1 MGTFGRRHC
10 RFPNINNC
18 RTQIKIIVSK
28 HPVRRLISAVSESEQ
43 KGRTF
48 RGLIPLCGVHPP
60 SALPIF
66 RISIGHCFRPI
77 PWASFFLPHR
87 GLCPTIDAFISW
99 LSSFISHHQSVTA
112 AGESAVLPAVIRIHF
127 PKSDY
132 RGVNKGVYVLLGR
145 TQSGPGRT
153 VKQEQEEIS
162 RNHIQTFIYLSVQ
175 TNPLNGSSVLSN
187 KN

>member
-112 AGESAVLPAVIRIHF
+112 ARKNAVLPAIIMIHL
-127 PKSDY
+127 PKFQNQTIC
-132 RGVNKGVYVLLGR
+132 RHCGFLKLVFFRLAHPATLGEIWAR
-145 TQSGPGRT
+145 SVSYARASINQS
-153 VKQEQEEIS
+153 
-162 RNHIQTFIYLSVQ
+162 LS
-175 TNPLNGSSVLSN
+175 
-187 KN
+187 